1 MEAGTSPISDSFIE
15 AALAGK
21 GEIYTVPV
29 VHTAEEVEPDSD
41 SKGSREEKK
50 VTDIIG
56 YHGPLEHESADSSSA
71 FSSDLKNWLLYCT
84 RAQISKRQALWD
96 SLHFILNCDFGIVT
110 DTCWIR
116 CLAEDGDVETNSGP
130 VNFSMD
136 DVCDCKDTSAYLSD
150 DLSDAGSAINVI
162 LSGTVEQR
170 EEGEMPGREV
180 DTILHQRLAVHDRD
194 RVRTT
199 NTHLPIF

>member
-1 MEAGTSPISDSFIE
+1 MSPGAKANRAKIRQNSIRRIRKKLAAAVSLNNLTSTAWIFLKHSFTPLTESLMEHSNI
-15 AALAGK
+15 
-21 GEIYTVPV
+21 
-29 VHTAEEVEPDSD
+29 
-41 SKGSREEKK
+41 
-50 VTDIIG
+50 
-56 YHGPLEHESADSSSA
+56 ESADSSSA

-96 SLHFILNCDFGIVT
+96 SLHFILNCDLGIVT

-136 DVCDCKDTSAYLSD
+136 DVCDCKDTSAYLSV

-162 LSGTVEQR
+162 HSKTVDQR

-180 DTILHQRLAVHDRD
+180 DTILHQRWAVHDRD